1 MEAKIIANAFN
12 ALSGDPLRQVYSM
25 YVEMTSLDLFG
36 SAWNKELEE
45 AMALQTKKLATQSE
59 EEIRLQLVLQLL
71 QTTNQR
77 AVALQDDQAYELACA
92 RLLGMTGATTIN
104 TLIQQTWQTLIEN
117 IAHEWQLLSQ
127 MERSHLAKDI
137 FNYVTTF
144 SVEKRDALQQT
155 LQMPQMTSRHLEQA
169 LSERGIVES
178 LQTIEEQFGLD
189 IYPIVINSVAD
200 LEKIDIPL
208 GFFTLVK
215 HRAVAAVSGSFL
227 TYRISN
233 KSMKRQMIPAIIV
246 QVALP
251 YMLAKQPAVTRF
263 VQQRWENI
271 VRYYE
276 KLSKALTR
284 VDTQHKDAQLA
295 IQTLDELTHI
305 LADKIQAERQQI
317 AKAEEQTY
325 DLLTTVVDIPTL
337 EPYTSIVRKLRADI
351 DRLDRLQD
359 TTVVTH
365 RLLDKVKSA
374 TKKLEH
380 RAKVKTMNHTLTKT
394 LEKMSVALLEKQV
407 PFDGNVQL
415 QYNDARTHIQQ
426 YEEEQQLVAQKIQR
440 KTDDI
445 RQCIAQYEKLEQQMF
460 ELETRYPMIRTLF
473 AVNA

>member
-36 SAWNKELEE
+36 SAWNKELEQ
-45 AMALQTKKLATQSE
+45 AMTLQTKKLATQSE

-77 AVALQDDQAYELACA
+77 VVALQDDQSYELACA
-92 RLLGMTGATTIN
+92 RLLGMTGATTIS
-104 TLIQQTWQTLIEN
+104 TLIQQTWQMLTKN
-117 IAHEWQLLSQ
+117 IAHEWPLLSQ
-127 MERSHLAKDI
+127 MERSHFAKDI
-137 FNYVTTF
+137 FNYVATF
-144 SVEKRDALQQT
+144 SVEKRDAFQQS
-155 LQMPQMTSRHLEQA
+155 LDMPQMTSRHLEQA
-169 LSERGIVES
+169 LSERGVMEA
-178 LQTIEEQFGLD
+178 LQMIDEQFSLD
-189 IYPIVINSVAD
+189 IYPTVINSIAD

-215 HRAVAAVSGSFL
+215 HSAVAAVSGSFL

-233 KSMKRQMIPAIIV
+233 KSMKRQMIPAILV

-251 YMLAKQPAVTRF
+251 YMLNGQPEIIRF

-271 VRYYE
+271 IYYYE
-276 KLSKALTR
+276 KLSKALTQI
-284 VDTQHKDAQLA
+284 DTQHQDAEMS
-295 IQTLDELTHI
+295 IQTLRELTRI
-305 LADKIQAERQQI
+305 LSDKIQAERQQI
-317 AKAEEQTY
+317 AKAQEQTY
-325 DLLTTVVDIPTL
+325 DVLTTVVDIPML
-337 EPYTSIVRKLRADI
+337 EPYASIVRKLRADI

-359 TTVVTH
+359 TTVVTY
-365 RLLDKVKSA
+365 RLLDKVKST

-407 PFDGNVQL
+407 PFDGDTQL
-415 QYNDARTHIQQ
+415 KYNDARTHIQQ
-426 YEEEQQLVAQKIQR
+426 YKEEQQLIAQKIQR

-445 RQCIAQYEKLEQQMF
+445 RQYIAQYEKLEQQMF
-460 ELETRYPMIRTLF
+460 DIETRYPMIRTLS
-473 AVNA
+473 VES